1 MNIIVVKN
9 YEEASQ
15 KAFEIIKSLV
25 IEKPDANLGLATGS
39 TPIRLY
45 ELMCEDHRV
54 NKTSYKDVNTFNLD
68 EYYGLKHDHPQ
79 SYYHFMHEHLFK
91 HIDIKEE
98 NVHIPSGEGQIEEDC
113 KRYNQLLSNNKR
125 DIQLLGLGSNGHIGF
140 NEPGTSF
147 DTSTHYIALKES
159 TIKDNA
165 ALFFNGDLDAVPK
178 SAITMGI
185 HNIMESKHIL
195 LIACGKRKAEAV
207 KGMIEGEVTEELP
220 ASILQRHPH
229 VTVIIDEEAASLLTK

>member
-1 MNIIVVKN
+1 VSV
-9 YEEASQ
+9 
-15 KAFEIIKSLV
+15 
-25 IEKPDANLGLATGS
+25 
-39 TPIRLY
+39 
-45 ELMCEDHRV
+45 
-54 NKTSYKDVNTFNLD
+54 
-68 EYYGLKHDHPQ
+68 
-79 SYYHFMHEHLFK
+79 
-91 HIDIKEE
+91 
-98 NVHIPSGEGQIEEDC
+98 EDC
-113 KRYNQLLSNNKR
+113 KIYNQLLSNNKR